1 MEELE
6 VFRALVIVCPLIF
19 LGGIVDAIVGGGGL
33 ITIPAYLLAGL
44 SPHGATATN
53 KCSSSCGS
61 LLSTIRFFRQG
72 DVHLPSVLVG
82 AAAALGGS
90 WIGARLNMMVP
101 EQILYYIML
110 AIVPVVAVFLL
121 VRRDLGREDRS
132 SELSRAQL
140 MAISLSIG
148 LVIGG

>member
-72 DVHLPSVLVG
+72 TFISQASWWGRRPPWE
-82 AAAALGGS
+82 APGS
-90 WIGARLNMMVP
+90 ERG
-101 EQILYYIML
+101 
-110 AIVPVVAVFLL
+110 
-121 VRRDLGREDRS
+121 
-132 SELSRAQL
+132 
-140 MAISLSIG
+140 
-148 LVIGG
+148 